1 MTDSMDRE
9 GGNVCK
15 MHGGLVEWYRPKNH
29 EFWEASL
36 THGVLWLILSKSSQ
50 PCRLWQVLLAI
61 YSASSYWLP

>member
-1 MTDSMDRE
+1 MTDSMDCE
-9 GGNVCK
+9 GENVCK
-15 MHGGLVEWYRPKNH
+15 MHGGKSSGTDPKNH
-29 EFWEASL
+29 EFLEASL